1 MALRAI
7 LKAPDLR
14 EFNTIVASQ
23 RRLSRLSA
31 FLQRLLAVVFDTI
44 GPKAAEPRYQ
54 NKAICAGLA
63 KVTGAGGMTMKF
75 KAAIPLL
82 VVMAIGLA
90 ACEEGQFLTAP
101 TDGQTTVRAPA
112 EARIEIQ
119 EVERADIFSAS
130 ELALWDG
137 RPSLGGLW
145 VAHPDVGDP
154 ERVLIRN
161 ATNGQ
166 SIYGALFRRER
177 NNPGPRIQLSSEAA
191 TELGILAGRPTELSI
206 VVVRQQEVTIEPE
219 ALALDATPD
228 APSDET
234 AIVAVPA
241 DAEPEQPPQ
250 RQGFFARLFGG
261 GTAASATQDDTTPAT
276 ADGAI
281 APSVETETLDPI
293 TTGAA
298 AAISAAEASATTSTA
313 VVRPQ
318 RRAVAAATTPEPT
331 PAPVAAPA
339 PAPEPVVAAVPTPAA
354 PALNRP
360 YVQVGLFTV
369 EANASAAATG
379 LRQGGIVPTIVPG
392 TNATGTFWRV
402 LVGPMTSP
410 DDQSEILG
418 QVKSL
423 GYADAFLVSN

>member
-1 MALRAI
+1 
-7 LKAPDLR
+7 
-14 EFNTIVASQ
+14 
-23 RRLSRLSA
+23 
-31 FLQRLLAVVFDTI
+31 
-44 GPKAAEPRYQ
+44 
-54 NKAICAGLA
+54 
-63 KVTGAGGMTMKF
+63 MTMKF

-261 GTAASATQDDTTPAT
+261 GTAASATQGDTTPAT

-354 PALNRP
+354 PALNSP

-410 DDQSEILG
+410 NDQSEILG

>member
-1 MALRAI
+1 
-7 LKAPDLR
+7 
-14 EFNTIVASQ
+14 
-23 RRLSRLSA
+23 
-31 FLQRLLAVVFDTI
+31 
-44 GPKAAEPRYQ
+44 
-54 NKAICAGLA
+54 
-63 KVTGAGGMTMKF
+63 MTMKF

-161 ATNGQ
+161 AANGQ

-191 TELGILAGRPTELSI
+191 TELGILAGQPTELSI

-219 ALALDATPD
+219 PLLLDATPD
-228 APSDET
+228 EPSDEP

-241 DAEPEQPPQ
+241 GAAPEQPPQ
-250 RQGFFARLFGG
+250 REGFFARLFGG
-261 GTAASATQDDTTPAT
+261 GTAASATQDDTAPAT

-281 APSVETETLDPI
+281 APSVETEMLDPI

-298 AAISAAEASATTSTA
+298 VAISAAEASATTSTA

-318 RRAVAAATTPEPT
+318 RRAAATPEPT

-339 PAPEPVVAAVPTPAA
+339 PAPEPVVVAVPIPAA
-354 PALNRP
+354 PALNSP

-379 LRQGGIVPTIVPG
+379 LRQGGIVPTVVPG